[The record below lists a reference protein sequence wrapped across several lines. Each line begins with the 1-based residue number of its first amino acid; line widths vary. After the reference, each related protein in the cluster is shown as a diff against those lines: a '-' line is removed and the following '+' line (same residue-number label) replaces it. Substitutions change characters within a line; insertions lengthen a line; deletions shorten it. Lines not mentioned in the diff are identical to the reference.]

1 MRGIA
6 GVAANAAPMEA
17 GAVTNARAFSCDGT
31 LVLQSKLL
39 LQSRFLMQSSH
50 MNRPNFAPFRS
61 ISVTSV
67 DV

>member
-1 MRGIA
+1 
-6 GVAANAAPMEA
+6 MEA

-39 LQSRFLMQSSH
+39 LQSRFLMQNTH